1 MDEREAQAFP
11 ESNPERAASGA
22 HIGAIVDAL
31 AAARERNTLILLGLA
46 LVAVIAAT
54 AWGQIRLNAWNQP
67 FYDALARKDLSDVL
81 VQLKIF
87 AAIALALL
95 VLNVGQTWLS
105 LTMKLKLR
113 ATLTRDLL
121 DGWLAPRR
129 AFFMSGTG
137 EIGVNPDQRIHS
149 DVLRLAETSTDLG
162 VGLLQ
167 STLLLASFVGVLWNL
182 SDGQVLTIGAEKFL
196 APGYMVWSALLYAGL
211 ASLASWRVGRPLSA
225 LGVDR
230 YARESDARVAL
241 VDANDN
247 NESIA
252 LAHGEGREKALIMA
266 TFDRLF
272 DSTKRLV
279 GASTRLMWVTAG
291 YGWFTIVAPLI
302 VAAPAYFSGKLSFGG
317 LLMAA
322 GAFTQVQQSL
332 RWFVDNAGLIAD
344 WRATV
349 TRVGA
354 FRLALTNFAAGR
366 DEMGRPGVEKTKIVY
381 LSSDDQ
387 RFLLRNILLDMR
399 GGSTRLN
406 APEIE
411 ICAGDRVSIIGAHG
425 CGKTM
430 LFRALAGLWAGGCG
444 TIIAPPDE
452 NIMFIPKHAFAPGL
466 ALSALLAYPRD
477 ASDFDEKDMTA
488 ALARFDLGYLGGA
501 LDRIADWEND
511 LADADRQALAFA
523 RLLLFR
529 PDFVVIDEA
538 IDNLSDHRKTTLR
551 ALFQDELKNTGV
563 IYISGPRAQDG
574 LFERTYFLESAP
586 RFDAEARDARTGG
599 GDA

>member
-11 ESNPERAASGA
+11 ESNPERATSGA

-225 LGVDR
+225 LGIDR

-302 VAAPAYFSGKLSFGG
+302 VASPAYFSGRLSFGG

-344 WRATV
+344 WRAIV
-349 TRVGA
+349 ARVGA
-354 FRLALTNFAAGR
+354 FRLTLTDMARRHEA
-366 DEMGRPGVEKTKIVY
+366 MKQPGAERVEIVRTT
-381 LSSDDQ
+381 SPEK
-387 RFLLRNILLDMR
+387 RFLLRNVVLAMR
-399 GGSTRLN
+399 GGASRLN

-411 ICAGDRVSIIGAHG
+411 IRSGDRVSIIGPHG

-430 LFRALAGLWAGGCG
+430 LFRALAGLWSGGRG
-444 TIIAPPDE
+444 TIGAPPDE
-452 NIMFIPKHAFAPGL
+452 NIMFIPKRAFAPRLSL
-466 ALSALLAYPRD
+466 AALLAYPRD
-477 ASDFDEKDMTA
+477 ASAFDESAMKR

-501 LDRIADWEND
+501 LDRVADWETD

-523 RLLLFR
+523 RLLLFK

-538 IDNLSDHRKTTLR
+538 IDNLSEHRRATLR
-551 ALFQDELKNTGV
+551 ALFDDELKNTGL
-563 IYISGPRAQDG
+563 IYISGPRAEDG
-574 LFERTYFLESAP
+574 LFARTYFLEAGP
-586 RFDAEARDARTGG
+586 GADAAIG
-599 GDA
+599 